1 MQKKQ
6 VSIVLLSV
14 IILVSV
20 VTLGIGVSQTFLKK
34 NIKEEKGSL
43 ERQSE
48 LAYENN
54 KEINIK
60 KTETKEYYYF
70 EIEDYERDLSYSWKF
85 HKNNNQNVSVE
96 DSLYIE
102 EDLRLSLDAVS
113 QNTNAINNL
122 VEQKKLIITF
132 DYHGNLPLET
142 TVKINVADRFKNGE
156 HLYLY
161 YYNPEEDIIE
171 YIDHNKVVKDGYVEF
186 QIEHCSDYFLTAAIV
201 NDAVNNPQSVN
212 YVIIGLV
219 VVVFILIAVTLFQS
233 KK

>member
-48 LAYENN
+48 LAYDNN

-60 KTETKEYYYF
+60 KTETKEYYYY

-85 HKNNNQNVSVE
+85 HKNNNQNMPFFP
-96 DSLYIE
+96 LYSI
-102 EDLRLSLDAVS
+102 LMR
-113 QNTNAINNL
+113 
-122 VEQKKLIITF
+122 
-132 DYHGNLPLET
+132 
-142 TVKINVADRFKNGE
+142 
-156 HLYLY
+156 
-161 YYNPEEDIIE
+161 
-171 YIDHNKVVKDGYVEF
+171 KVFLLKEF
-186 QIEHCSDYFLTAAIV
+186 
-201 NDAVNNPQSVN
+201 P
-212 YVIIGLV
+212 
-219 VVVFILIAVTLFQS
+219 
-233 KK
+233 